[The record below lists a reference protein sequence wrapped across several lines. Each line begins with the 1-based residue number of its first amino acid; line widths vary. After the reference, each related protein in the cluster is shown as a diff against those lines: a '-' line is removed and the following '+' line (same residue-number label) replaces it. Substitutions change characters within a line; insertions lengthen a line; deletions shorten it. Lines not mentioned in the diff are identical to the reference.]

1 MPSQRG
7 GGPPYLVV
15 RRVWAWNLEYEF
27 SIIASLVDRFSYVAF
42 DTEFPGLLYSTGR
55 PHRLPRP
62 ACGTPSSRPTSTRWS
77 SSNSASPLR
86 RLRPP
91 PRHRHRRRG
100 RVRVGVQLP
109 GIRRPTRPHAPDSID
124 LLRSSGIDF
133 DRLPRFGIDS
143 GDFAAL
149 LCRSGLVAHPL
160 SARWI
165 AFHGCYDF
173 AYLIKV
179 LGNGTPLPDTLEEFL
194 GLVNLLFGETVDLKY
209 MMFGCEG
216 LSGGLESVAS
226 TLGVPRQ
233 AGKSHQAGSDS
244 LVTYQVYLKM
254 KRRFFNDR
262 DATVARH
269 RGIIYGLHAC

>member
-1 MPSQRG
+1 MLPS
-7 GGPPYLVV
+7 
-15 RRVWAWNLEYEF
+15 W
-27 SIIASLVDRFSYVAF
+27 IASLTS
-42 DTEFPGLLYSTGR
+42 P
-55 PHRLPRP
+55 
-62 ACGTPSSRPTSTRWS
+62 STRSFPAS
-77 SSNSASPLR
+77 STALGGHTVYPAQPAV
-86 RLRPP
+86 RPP
-91 PRHRHRRRG
+91 QGQRRRDG
-100 RVRVGVQLP
+100 A
-109 GIRRPTRPHAPDSID
+109 RPTRPHLFDAFGHLPDIGTGGRVGYVWSSTSGNSTSDATPRAGLHRPAP
-124 LLRSSGIDF
+124 LQWHRLRPAS
-133 DRLPRFGIDS
+133 RFGIDS

-149 LCRSGLVAHPL
+149 LCRSGLVAHCRFCRPL

>member
-1 MPSQRG
+1 RRAAIFGGAPGVGVELGVRVLHHRFPRGSLLLRRLRHGVSRPPLQHWEATPSTPAQPAVRPPQGQR
-7 GGPPYLVV
+7 
-15 RRVWAWNLEYEF
+15 RRDGA
-27 SIIASLVDRFSYVAF
+27 RP
-42 DTEFPGLLYSTGR
+42 TR
-55 PHRLPRP
+55 PH
-62 ACGTPSSRPTSTRWS
+62 
-77 SSNSASPLR
+77 PLR

-91 PRHRHRRRG
+91 PRHRHRRQG
-100 RVRVGVQLP
+100 RWHRL
-109 GIRRPTRPHAPDSID
+109 RPAS
-124 LLRSSGIDF
+124 
-133 DRLPRFGIDS
+133 RFGIDS

-149 LCRSGLVAHPL
+149 LCRSGLVAHCRFCRPL

-226 TLGVPRQ
+226 TLG
-233 AGKSHQAGSDS
+233 
-244 LVTYQVYLKM
+244 
-254 KRRFFNDR
+254 
-262 DATVARH
+262 ATPSWEVASSWLR
-269 RGIIYGLHAC
+269 